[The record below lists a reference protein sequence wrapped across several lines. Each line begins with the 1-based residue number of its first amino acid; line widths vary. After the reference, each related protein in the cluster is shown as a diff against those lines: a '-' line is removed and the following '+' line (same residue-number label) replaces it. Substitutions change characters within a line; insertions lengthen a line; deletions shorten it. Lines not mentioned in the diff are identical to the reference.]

1 MQHLSSQERMCL
13 KHMVMAT
20 ICHTGDSVHRQV
32 FRIRFHF
39 DEFHFNE
46 SIGYHSAL
54 EIGDG
59 LIRGTGTRLAHFR
72 GSEVPMDVTS
82 VSNAAWMQVYDPY
95 TIHLSNLAIVSFSKP
110 VII

>member
-1 MQHLSSQERMCL
+1 MSEAYSNGDYLPDWRFNTS
-13 KHMVMAT
+13 
-20 ICHTGDSVHRQV
+20 TG

-39 DEFHFNE
+39 NEFHFYE